1 MLQARGPSL
10 LLKKAVDNYNPIMS
24 DAVLTAQDAA
34 ATMAINSGTLIDN
47 LHITKESSMKGREH
61 DIEYL
66 VGQAQTL
73 RTNFERLFTPR
84 DWEEIIEI
92 WRKPG
97 WTTPAEFF
105 LVSA

>member
-1 MLQARGPSL
+1 
-10 LLKKAVDNYNPIMS
+10 
-24 DAVLTAQDAA
+24 
-34 ATMAINSGTLIDN
+34 
-47 LHITKESSMKGREH
+47 MKGREH

-66 VGQAQTL
+66 VGQAETL
-73 RTNFERLFTPR
+73 QASFERLFTPR

-105 LVSA
+105 LVSASLDTMVSLTESLVEMKGALLEGSQLVEVRG